1 MSTPTTQQ
9 RRGTG
14 LRPGTIRRILGCLRP
29 HPFRLTL
36 LLLAILAEA
45 VLAVAFP
52 LLLLRIIDAGLLAG
66 DLDVLVQ
73 LSVIAL
79 VTVLLAGAGQVAV
92 HWLSSTLGQ
101 AVGYRLRT
109 EAFAHVQR
117 LPLGFFTNQRSG
129 ALVTRLTNDTGNAQD
144 SVSTDLR
151 QIMSSVARLLFVVA
165 TIAYLSWPVLLV
177 AVVAP
182 VLIVLPARWVGKV
195 LHRVGHRWLRSF
207 ADLTAFVTER
217 LNVSGALLG
226 QLYGDPAR
234 DQRAFAAVAARN
246 RDLGVRQAI
255 ISGSFSTALALVSA
269 VSVVLVY
276 LVGGYLVVTGSITL
290 GALVALA
297 ALVLRLFGPL
307 QSLSNTHVQLMTA
320 VASFERIFELLDRR
334 PAAGDPVHLPAA
346 KASTPAGGQSDL
358 DSSLEFHRVQFAY
371 RAQPGFDGE
380 PVPVDAA
387 PVPVLRDVSFRVEP
401 GQRVAVVGPSG
412 AGKSTVAAL
421 AARLYDVD
429 AGTVRVAG
437 QDVRELD
444 RAELRRTV
452 GVLTQDAYL
461 LHDTI
466 RENLRYAAPDAT
478 EDQLVEACR
487 AAYIWPLIEALPDG
501 LDTVVGDRGYR
512 LSGGEKQR
520 LAIARLLLKDPRI
533 IVLDEATAHLDTE
546 SERLVQRALERCLA
560 GRTTLV
566 IAHRLST
573 VRDADQILVLAEG
586 RIVERGRHAELVWQ
600 GGRYARLHQERDG
613 GSPDPAPAGAAVPL
627 ALAPGPR

>member
-1 MSTPTTQQ
+1 MSTLTTEERR
-9 RRGTG
+9 RRGG
-14 LRPGTIRRILGCLRP
+14 LRPGTIRRVLGCLRP
-29 HPFRLTL
+29 HPFRLAL
-36 LLLAILAEA
+36 LLLAILVEA
-45 VLAVAFP
+45 VLAIAFP

-79 VTVLLAGAGQVAV
+79 VTVLLAGAGQVTV

-144 SVSTDLR
+144 SVSADLR
-151 QIMSSVARLLFVVA
+151 QVMSSVARLLFVVA

-182 VLIVLPARWVGKV
+182 VLIVLPARWVGRV
-195 LHRVGHRWLRSF
+195 LHRIGHRWLRSF

-234 DQRAFAAVAARN
+234 DRQAFAEVAARN

-255 ISGSFSTALALVSA
+255 ISGSFSTTMALISS

-307 QSLSNTHVQLMTA
+307 QALSNTHVQLMTA
-320 VASFERIFELLDRR
+320 IASFERIFELLDRR
-334 PAAGDPVHLPAA
+334 PAPDDPVTDLPAA
-346 KASTPAGGQSDL
+346 EAPGPAGPRSDL
-358 DSSLEFHRVQFAY
+358 DSSLEFDRVQFAY

-421 AARLYDVD
+421 TARLYDVD

-437 QDVRELD
+437 QDVRGLD
-444 RAELRRTV
+444 RADLRRTV

-478 EDQLVEACR
+478 GEQLVEACR
-487 AAYIWPLIEALPDG
+487 AACIWPLIEALPDG

-520 LAIARLLLKDPRI
+520 LAIARLLLRDPRI

-586 RIVERGRHAELVWQ
+586 RIVERGRHDELVWQ
-600 GGRYARLHQERDG
+600 GGRYARLHRDRDG

-627 ALAPGPR
+627 ALAP